1 MQIVETVVT
10 LFLVALGLF
19 VVGFLKISREE
30 AKRKESWVEPNELK
44 QAQNQFFNSL
54 KTEKRS
60 IWTRIR
66 LLFAKKHCFVDQANG
81 KDKTCSVTVKKIGK
95 DIYIEDVNCK

>member
-30 AKRKESWVEPNELK
+30 AKRKKSWVEEPNELK
-44 QAQNQFFNSL
+44 QAEKQFLDSL
-54 KTEKRS
+54 NEK
-60 IWTRIR
+60 
-66 LLFAKKHCFVDQANG
+66 
-81 KDKTCSVTVKKIGK
+81 
-95 DIYIEDVNCK
+95 